1 MGTSD
6 IRYTKKIF
14 GCKLYL
20 SKFLSLS
27 LYISYNNYFYDNEQV
42 CYKKKNKNLTLD
54 FNVQSKWTLQRLTV
68 KGDSSQNCV
77 AAEITHLDVLP

>member
-6 IRYTKKIF
+6 IRYTKEI

-42 CYKKKNKNLTLD
+42 CYKKRIK
-54 FNVQSKWTLQRLTV
+54 S
-68 KGDSSQNCV
+68 
-77 AAEITHLDVLP
+77 